1 MFLRTKRTKTKKI
14 SVKVG
19 KLKKE
24 TLVLL
29 SKPIEENNSFL
40 QFLRNNPN
48 DFKFSKSDLQI
59 YILRTQRRK
68 WSGRTGE
75 TVSKNSTNSTMTK
88 ILILFCSS
96 QVVKKSKYSL
106 TLISKIKELKEFVLV
121 LSSTFSISSTD
132 LKKNQKIQETFYLL
146 QEKPNNSK
154 NLRFSQYLM
163 I

>member
-48 DFKFSKSDLQI
+48 DFKFSKSDLLDL
-59 YILRTQRRK
+59 Y
-68 WSGRTGE
+68 
-75 TVSKNSTNSTMTK
+75 
-88 ILILFCSS
+88 
-96 QVVKKSKYSL
+96 
-106 TLISKIKELKEFVLV
+106 
-121 LSSTFSISSTD
+121 STD
-132 LKKNQKIQETFYLL
+132 SAKEMEWKNWRDSLKKLNK
-146 QEKPNNSK
+146 
-154 NLRFSQYLM
+154 QYND
-163 I
+163 